1 MSGAS
6 ESKAD
11 VFAWTAGEAG
21 APIIDEARLSME
33 CSVEDVWEC
42 GAFENFVAS
51 VANTY
56 AEESILNE
64 KGKVG
69 FGTLYRPV
77 LFEMPNYTYLT
88 PGDQI
93 ARCKHVE

>member
-64 KGKVG
+64 KGK
-69 FGTLYRPV
+69 
-77 LFEMPNYTYLT
+77 
-88 PGDQI
+88 
-93 ARCKHVE
+93 HVE

>member
-11 VFAWTAGEAG
+11 VFAWTAGEVG

-69 FGTLYRPV
+69 FGTLHRPV
-77 LFEMPNYTYLT
+77 LIEMPNYTYFTL
-88 PGDQI
+88 GDVV